1 MTPID
6 KVQIPQDS
14 GFDPNRAMELANL
27 LEVAYDEYE
36 VWDYRQTNLE
46 NAPIKLPPQELIGSS
61 DFVDLSRT
69 TVALP
74 TEPTNLEQ
82 RIVKNSYGNLD
93 SLWHNPKQYK
103 RVDHVWFSEWWWLNL
118 FNRDFHLELLTQQ
131 VGRELLTTLANQVVD
146 DQLFGFVARSQT
158 NPNEIFVVFRGTRE
172 PAEWIDNLRAVPH
185 KFLDN
190 GGFDDLGEVRN
201 GFNRIY
207 SEKNDVKSQ
216 ISEFF
221 SRFNLLNFRQRSN
234 QTIEDNDTRKLTPQ
248 ETITLLFHERD
259 DLLAANSQIF
269 ITGHSLGAGLATL
282 AALHISE
289 IAKKKKINASINL
302 YTFASPRVGDETFAE
317 HFKDLPFSYRVI
329 NSEDLIQSVP
339 LPTTQVI
346 DPATL
351 NGMKSAE
358 KQRVDFV
365 REFLKKI
372 TGGQN
377 EKHYQHVGIPI
388 TFTKQT
394 GTVGGNHN
402 LTVTYREALKV

>member
-14 GFDPNRAMELANL
+14 GFELKRAMELANL

-36 VWDYRQTNLE
+36 VWDFRQTNLANE
-46 NAPIKLPPQELIGSS
+46 PIKLPPKELIASS

-74 TEPTNLEQ
+74 VEPTDMNQ
-82 RIVKNSYGNLD
+82 QSDKDSYGNLD
-93 SLWHNPKQYK
+93 SRWQNKKKYE
-103 RVDHVWFSEWWWLNL
+103 RVDNFWFSEWWWLNL
-118 FNRDFHLELLTQQ
+118 LDGNSLLKLLTQQ
-131 VGRELLTTLANQVVD
+131 VGRELLATLANRVVD
-146 DQLFGFVARSQT
+146 DQLFGFVARSHT

-172 PAEWIDNLRAVPH
+172 PAEWIDNIRAVPH
-185 KFLDN
+185 RFLEN
-190 GGFDDLGEVRN
+190 ERFGDLGEVRN

-207 SEKNDVKSQ
+207 SERNDVKSQ
-216 ISEFF
+216 ISKL
-221 SRFNLLNFRQRSN
+221 SPRFNFINLFQRPN
-234 QTIEDNDTRKLTPQ
+234 KTIENNDIRKLTPQ
-248 ETITLLFHERD
+248 ETITRLFDGRD
-259 DLLAANSQIF
+259 DLLTANSQIF

-282 AALHISE
+282 AALHLSK
-289 IAKKKKINASINL
+289 IAKKKRINASLNL

-317 HFKDLPFSYRVI
+317 HFKYLPFSYRVI

-346 DPATL
+346 DPPTF
-351 NGMKSAE
+351 NGMKLAK
-358 KQRVDFV
+358 KQRVLFV

-372 TGGQN
+372 TEGQN